1 MNAPSHHGL
10 PGSPLGPRMVLLG
23 LMLLAIHPAI
33 PAAELQ
39 VGTARIDITP
49 SYPIRLNGFGGRRTE
64 SEGVSQRIWAKAL
77 AFQDPATG
85 PALIIAI
92 DNLGVPDYIHQ
103 ELTRRLAGPLG
114 LKPERIALTATHTHT
129 APLLSR
135 FTPTIFSV
143 PIPPD
148 HLARVDRYTGE
159 LIDAMERVAL
169 EAWRNLQPATLSYAL
184 GQVTFAAN
192 RRTKGGPVDHD
203 LPVLAVRSRD
213 GQLLAIYT
221 SYACHCVTLSH
232 NKISGDWAGYAQ
244 EEIERAFPGT
254 LALTSVGCG
263 ADSNPSSG
271 VTGDKVDIASAQGQQ
286 IAAEIQRLLKTPL
299 KPLAGP
305 LRAAMSRVIL
315 PFDKLPTRGEL
326 EEKAKR
332 TDAVGYHARFNL
344 AKLDRGEVLPAELPY
359 TIQTWTLGN
368 SLAMINLP
376 GEVVVDY
383 SLRLKREF
391 DRTRLWVN
399 GYANE
404 APCYIPSERILKEG
418 GYEGGDAMIYY
429 DRPTRFAP
437 GLEQKIIDA
446 IRGQIPADFLAPQG
460 TDGTKPL
467 GAADALRSFRVRAGL
482 ELELVASEPLVTSP
496 VAIDWGAD
504 GRLWVCEMYDYPQ
517 GLDNR
522 FQPGGRITFLQDTNL
537 DGRYDRSQVFLPGIP
552 FPTGVFAWGSGVLV
566 CAAPDLLYAED
577 TDGDGKADR
586 VQKLFS
592 GFSTE
597 NYQARLNGL
606 ALGLDGWIYGANG
619 LLGGLI
625 TNHLSGGTVDIRG
638 RDFRF
643 RLAADLSSARFETA
657 TGLSQ
662 QGRVRDDW
670 DRWFGCDNSTLVHH
684 YPIHDHY
691 VRRNPR
697 IAGPPPSLSPFD
709 EPNPN
714 RLHPIS
720 RALERFN
727 DLDHLNRVTSACGI
741 GIYRDDFLGA
751 EFKGDLFTCEPVHNL
766 VHRLKVVP
774 QGAMVKVRKPE
785 DETGIEFLASSD
797 NWFRPVQVRTGPD
810 GALWIVDMYRF
821 LMEHPRWIS
830 PQRLASLDMRA
841 GADRGR
847 LYRLRPVGQPL
858 RPVRN
863 LIPLTTENLVA
874 SLDSANGTERDRVQL
889 ALAQRNGTD
898 SVRALKLLARN
909 ASRPEVRAQALAAS
923 ATPLVPL
930 DALIQALK
938 DPEPSV
944 IAMALIQSELWIS
957 PGLDYDALSPG
968 TPTLDQLWTSLA
980 SLSSHPDPRVTH
992 QLALSLGS
1000 STTPRAGELLA
1011 QIATSS
1017 EPSLWQQAAILTSA
1031 GPHAVVILRAL
1042 LARVQPQEDPPV
1054 SFQPFLEKLLAS
1066 CPHEAQLVPTLKAL
1080 LPQTG
1085 SVKGWRLHALS
1096 RVLDAPNDP
1105 LFSVNALL
1113 NESPLDAAFKERLIE
1128 VLGEISAVAN
1138 DSRAKV
1144 ADQVAAVRLL
1154 GRNQKTFADDLLQ
1167 LSRLATDADSSQ
1179 LREAA
1184 LKRLSRMSS
1193 PEIPGLLLQNWARLS
1208 PAIRQDLLRWMLGRE
1223 SWSLAVLK
1231 AAREGTIQANELSS
1245 VDRERLSTSSN
1256 DEIKKLAELV
1266 LPLKAQASRDEVLHR
1281 YQSLPDPGND
1291 AANRGRELFIKN
1303 CSTCHQAGG
1312 SGHRVGPDLDP
1323 LAGRELD
1330 FWVKNIL
1337 DPNAVVEPRFVA
1349 YEVETRDGRSASG
1362 IVQSETGTSL
1372 LLVQP
1377 GGVTETFLRS
1387 ELQSIRGLGLSLM
1400 PEGLEAV
1407 LPPVDFAALVGFLR
1421 RSSPPKVI
1429 AGQALRSLRG
1439 RKDGSLFLPAS
1450 AAELRGGTI
1459 TFERDFENIGMWHGT
1474 TDQAT
1479 WRIESTG
1486 AGNYDVYLD
1495 YACAAT
1501 SAGNTFQ
1508 LHLGNQIIRGRVEA
1522 TGPNWS
1528 DYVQVRVGSLS
1539 LTEGSHS
1546 LSISPDGSLKQAL
1559 MDLRAI
1565 ALVPAGG
1572 SPQWPR
1578 ASSVAAPGNP
1588 PRDAASLARVI
1599 LDPKSSEAEK
1609 EGATTTHPH
1618 LAAAILAELT
1628 RELPLETAEEYRRIP
1643 WIWRLTL
1650 LTARRNDAPQLL
1662 ELLKLSLPSE
1672 TTALRDWQ
1680 AVALGGGIINGLSQL
1695 DLWPAERIRA
1705 ILADDTSLQARWTRA
1720 LELASAMAADSK
1732 VPTGTRY
1739 DALRMLGVE
1748 PWDKRGKQLAHYLA
1762 AGTNEEL
1769 QMGAVSGLAD
1779 MPGSQSAAAL
1789 LGSLAHLKGTN
1800 RELALDAMLRGEERV
1815 RMLLAAVRAG
1825 NLKTSDLGE
1834 KRSERLREFPNSVLR
1849 QEAVQA
1855 LSGGDRGQL

>member
-1 MNAPSHHGL
+1 MNALSQVGTLGFTFSHGAMFLSLLLLIIRPTLHG
-10 PGSPLGPRMVLLG
+10 
-23 LMLLAIHPAI
+23 
-33 PAAELQ
+33 AELK
-39 VGTARIDITP
+39 VGTARVDITP
-49 SYPIRLNGFGGRRTE
+49 TYPVRLNGFGGRRTE
-64 SEGVSQRIWAKAL
+64 SEGVSQQIWAKAL
-77 AFQDPATG
+77 AIEDAQTG
-85 PALIIAI
+85 PALIVAI

-103 ELTRRLAGPLG
+103 ELSRRLAGPLG

-143 PIPPD
+143 PIPPE
-148 HLARVDRYTGE
+148 HLAHVDRYTGE
-159 LIDAMERVAL
+159 LIDAMEQAAL
-169 EAWRNLQPATLSYAL
+169 SAWKSRQPATLTYAI

-203 LPVLAVRSRD
+203 LPVLAIRD
-213 GQLLAIYT
+213 KTGKLIAVYT

-244 EEIERAFPGT
+244 VAIEKAFPN
-254 LALTSVGCG
+254 AVAVTSVGCG

-271 VTGDKVDIASAQGQQ
+271 VTGDKLDIAAQQGEQ
-286 IAAEIQRLLKTPL
+286 IATEITRLLKAPM
-299 KPLAGP
+299 KPVAGP
-305 LRAAMSRVIL
+305 LAAAMTRLLL
-315 PFDKLPTRGEL
+315 PFDKLPTRGDL
-326 EEKAKR
+326 EERAKR
-332 TDAVGYHARFNL
+332 QDAVGYHARFNL
-344 AKLDRGEVLPAELPY
+344 EKLDRGETLPAELPY
-359 TIQTWTLGN
+359 TIQTWTFGTG
-368 SLAMINLP
+368 LALINLP

-522 FQPGGRITFLQDTNL
+522 FQPGGRITFLQDTNR
-537 DGRYDRSQVFLPGIP
+537 DGRYDQSQVFLPGIP

-586 VQKLFS
+586 VRTLFS

-643 RLAADLSSARFETA
+643 RLAPDLSSARFETA

-670 DRWFGCDNSTLVHH
+670 DHWFGCDNSTLVHH

-697 IAGPPPSLSPFD
+697 IAGPPPALSPFE
-709 EPNPN
+709 EPDPN

-741 GIYRDDFLGA
+741 GLYRDDLLGA

-774 QGAMVKVRKPE
+774 QGAMVKLRKPE
-785 DETGIEFLASSD
+785 DETGIEFLSSSD

-847 LYRLRPVGQPL
+847 LYGLRPVGQAL

-863 LIPLTTENLVA
+863 LTLLSTEDLVVA
-874 SLDSANGTERDRVQL
+874 LDSANGTERDRVQL
-889 ALAQRNGTD
+889 ALAQRIGSD
-898 SVRALKLLARN
+898 SVQALKLLARN

-944 IAMALIQSELWIS
+944 NAMALIQSEPWIS
-957 PGLDYDALSPG
+957 TGLDYDALSLG

-1000 STTPRAGELLA
+1000 SASPRAAELLA
-1011 QIATSS
+1011 KLAVGS
-1017 EPSLWQQAAILTSA
+1017 ERSPWLQAAILTSA
-1031 GPHAVVILRAL
+1031 GPHAADILGVL
-1042 LARVQPQEDPPV
+1042 LSQLPPLEDPKP
-1054 SFQPFLEKLLAS
+1054 SIQPFLEKLLAS
-1066 CPHEAQLVPTLKAL
+1066 CPEEAQLVQTLKAI

-1085 SVKGWRLHALS
+1085 PVRGWRLNALS
-1096 RVLDAPNDP
+1096 RTLDAHSDP
-1105 LFSVNALL
+1105 LFSL
-1113 NESPLDAAFKERLIE
+1113 NEVLNQSTLHSAFKDRMME
-1128 VLGEISAVAN
+1128 VLGEVTTIASDPQAA
-1138 DSRAKV
+1138 AP
-1144 ADQVAAVRLL
+1144 DQIAAVRLL
-1154 GRNQKTFADDLLQ
+1154 GRNQNTLAQDIRLLT
-1167 LSRLATDADSSQ
+1167 RLATDADRSQ

-1184 LKRLSRMSS
+1184 LKRLSRMSA

-1208 PAIRQDLLRWMLGRE
+1208 PAIRQDLLRGMLGRE

-1231 AAREGTIQANELSS
+1231 AAREGTIQANELST

-1256 DEIKKLAELV
+1256 DEVKKLVELV
-1266 LPLKAQASRDEVLHR
+1266 LPPQTHASRNQVLHR
-1281 YQSLPDPGND
+1281 YQSLPEPGKD

-1387 ELQSIRGLGLSLM
+1387 ELQAIRGLGLSLM
-1400 PEGLEAV
+1400 PEGLEAL
-1407 LPPVDFAALVGFLR
+1407 LPPADFAALVGFLR

-1439 RKDGSLFLPAS
+1439 RKDGSFHLPAS

-1486 AGNYDVYLD
+1486 AGSYDVYLD

-1501 SAGNTFQ
+1501 SAGNQFQ

-1546 LSISPDGSLKQAL
+1546 LSVSADGSLKQAL

-1572 SPQWPR
+1572 SLQWPR

-1588 PRDAASLARVI
+1588 PRDPASLAQVI

-1662 ELLKLSLPSE
+1662 ELFKLSLPAE
-1672 TTALRDWQ
+1672 TAPLRDWQ

-1695 DLWPAERIRA
+1695 DLWPGERIRA

-1769 QMGAVSGLAD
+1769 QMGAVSGLTD

-1789 LGSLAHLKGTN
+1789 LGALAYLKGTN

-1815 RMLLAAVRAG
+1815 RMLLAA
-1825 NLKTSDLGE
+1825 LKGGDVKVSDLGE
-1834 KRSERLREFPNSVLR
+1834 KRSERLRESSNPVLR
-1849 QEAVQA
+1849 KEALRA
-1855 LSGGDRGQL
+1855 LSGGG